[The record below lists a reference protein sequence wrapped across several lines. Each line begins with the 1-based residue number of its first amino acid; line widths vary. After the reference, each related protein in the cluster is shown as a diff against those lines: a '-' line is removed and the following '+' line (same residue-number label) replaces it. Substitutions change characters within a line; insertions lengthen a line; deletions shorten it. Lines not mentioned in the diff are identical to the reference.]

1 MLDAQTFKT
10 VIENT
15 PLVSIDLCLVCNG
28 QVLLGRRTNE
38 PLKGRWFTPGGR
50 IHKNETWQDA
60 LLRIAEVELGLSGIA
75 VDDCALMGM
84 WDHFY
89 NNSALDQNT
98 STHYVN
104 LPHYAEFKSE
114 PQITLDNQHGE
125 FKWFD
130 LAVVF
135 SDQKFHPY
143 MCNYASW
150 LLNKI
155 PLEIIEVQTGSYLG
169 EDDIVRF
176 EDVYGR
182 VTS

>member
-1 MLDAQTFKT
+1 MLDVQTFKA

-28 QVLLGRRTNE
+28 QILLGKRRND
-38 PLKGRWFTPGGR
+38 PLKRRWFTPGGR

-60 LLRIAEVELGLSGIA
+60 LLRVAEAELGLIGIA
-75 VDDCALMGM
+75 VEDFALMGV

-89 NNSALDQNT
+89 KNSALDQNT

-104 LPHYAEFKSE
+104 LPHYVRFQSK
-114 PQITLDNQHGE
+114 PQITLDDQHGD

-130 LAVVF
+130 LAVVS
-135 SDQKFHPY
+135 SDEKFHAY
-143 MCNYASW
+143 VRNYASW

-155 PLEIIEVQTGSYLG
+155 ERIY
-169 EDDIVRF
+169 D
-176 EDVYGR
+176 
-182 VTS
+182 

>member
-1 MLDAQTFKT
+1 MLDAQTFKS

-15 PLVSIDLCLVCNG
+15 PLVSIDLCLICNG
-28 QVLLGRRTNE
+28 QILLGKRRNE
-38 PLKGRWFTPGGR
+38 PLKGTWFTPGGR

-75 VDDCALMGM
+75 VDDFALMGM

-104 LPHYAEFKSE
+104 LPHYAEFKSK
-114 PQITLDNQHGE
+114 PQITLDDQHGE

-130 LAVVF
+130 LSEVAK
-135 SDQKFHPY
+135 DEKFHLY
-143 MCNYASW
+143 IHNYATW
-150 LLNKI
+150 LLNNM
-155 PLEIIEVQTGSYLG
+155 
-169 EDDIVRF
+169 DNRHD
-176 EDVYGR
+176 
-182 VTS
+182 